1 MEDNEDL
8 FNFETETETEAP
20 ESTNQEASQEDFD
33 YEQEDYENVEDSQDS
48 ESKNYIDLLLE
59 AKGVKGHKI
68 QIQDETGEMTE
79 TNFDDLSDQEKFDFL
94 NQSYSDTNY
103 LNDDEIQA
111 LNYLRSNKM
120 SLKDFADWQKNVGVQ
135 EYLSRQQPKTD
146 IDTYTDD
153 EIIAYDFIRRFGDEM
168 TDEEIDTE
176 IERLKEDE
184 DAYNKRVNL
193 LRTSYKNEEMAQA
206 KLYEDEQAKQSEENQ
221 QRFIQAYNNA
231 FQNLD
236 SIQGIELDNND
247 KNELY
252 QFILA
257 KDPNNRTEF
266 SKLLDDPEQVIKMAW
281 FAKHGEQAMNDVIDY
296 FKKEITKRDK
306 GGTRVINKQA
316 SKSSSKDAFRF

>member
-8 FNFETETETEAP
+8 FNFETETEAP

-33 YEQEDYENVEDSQDS
+33 DGQEDYENVEDSQDS

-68 QIQDETGEMTE
+68 QIQDETGEMIE

-94 NQSYSDTNY
+94 NQNYSDTNY
-103 LNDDEIQA
+103 LNDDEIQT

-120 SLKDFADWQKNVGVQ
+120 SLKDFADWQKNIGVQ
-135 EYLSRQQPKTD
+135 EYLSEQQPKTD

-306 GGTRVINKQA
+306 GGTRVVNKQS
-316 SKSSSKDAFRF
+316 SKSSPKDAFRF

>member
-68 QIQDETGEMTE
+68 QIQDENGEMTE

-94 NQSYSDTNY
+94 NQNYSDTNY
-103 LNDDEIQA
+103 LNDDEIQT

-135 EYLSRQQPKTD
+135 EYLSGQQPKTD

-184 DAYNKRVNL
+184 DAYKKRVNL

-221 QRFIQAYNNA
+221 QRFIQAYSNA
-231 FQNLD
+231 LQNLD

-316 SKSSSKDAFRF
+316 SKPSSKDAFRF